1 MVSTNKL
8 YAAAL
13 EKYSSREI
21 FELRLKRGADDL
33 AEEWNTWDEYLKWE
47 ANQPKKK
54 LNVEMACTLYERCL
68 LRFGDQARVWEAY
81 VYFVLEKA
89 NTSPRAISLLKRAT
103 RHCPW
108 SGTLW
113 AQYIIALERG
123 YKPFEEVSDVKHKAT
138 KTGMLDLGGLEEV
151 LKVNIA
157 WCGFLKRRAFEQDA
171 GEDDF
176 DMAEMGISEAVTETG
191 KDDPEYR
198 LQRIHINFCTL
209 AKKFESAG
217 YIWKELAKSHS
228 HSYEFWIRYYCW
240 GLTNQTKDSAVSVLK
255 AALRVETL
263 DWPEKILE
271 TYRNHVEDYGG
282 VDEVEWATIRYRK
295 LLTGIQDRRSQ
306 VLIPLFFSSGCENF
320 NYQSNSNT
328 LLGSGTGD
336 CLSTGAGGW
345 VRARTRNQ
353 VRGTRGNS
361 G

>member
-13 EKYSSREI
+13 EKYSCREI

-157 WCGFLKRRAFEQDA
+157 WCGFLKRRAFEHDA

-209 AKKFESAG
+209 AKKFESAS
-217 YIWKELAKSHS
+217 YIWKELAKSHG
-228 HSYEFWIRYYCW
+228 HSYEFWQRYYYW
-240 GLTNQTKDSAVSVLK
+240 GLANQTKDSAGNILK
-255 AALRVETL
+255 EALRVKTL

-271 TYRNHVEDYGG
+271 THRIHVEDYGG

-295 LLTGIQDRRSQ
+295 LLTEIQDRRSQ
-306 VLIPLFFSSGCENF
+306 VLISFWMWGFV
-320 NYQSNSNT
+320 T
-328 LLGSGTGD
+328 
-336 CLSTGAGGW
+336 
-345 VRARTRNQ
+345 TRRVLINQ
-353 VRGTRGNS
+353 
-361 G
+361 

>member
-21 FELRLKRGADDL
+21 FELRLKREKGNIT
-33 AEEWNTWDEYLKWE
+33 EEWNTWDEYLKWE
-47 ANQPKKK
+47 TNQPKKK
-54 LNVEMACTLYERCL
+54 LDVEMACTLYERCL
-68 LRFGDQARVWEAY
+68 LRFGDQARVWETY
-81 VYFVLEKA
+81 VYFVLERA

-123 YKPFEEVSDVKHKAT
+123 YKPFEEVSDVKHRAT

-157 WCGFLKRRAFEQDA
+157 WCGFLKRRAFEHDA

-209 AKKFESAG
+209 AKKFESASN
-217 YIWKELAKSHS
+217 IWKELAKSQG
-228 HSYEFWIRYYCW
+228 HSYEFWLRYYHW
-240 GLTNQTKDSAVSVLK
+240 GLANQTKESAGNVLK
-255 AALRVETL
+255 QALRVKVL

-271 TYRNHVEDYGG
+271 TYRNHVEDYGDVG
-282 VDEVEWATIRYRK
+282 EVEWATIRHRK
-295 LLTGIQDRRSQ
+295 LLTEIQDRR
-306 VLIPLFFSSGCENF
+306 
-320 NYQSNSNT
+320 
-328 LLGSGTGD
+328 
-336 CLSTGAGGW
+336 
-345 VRARTRNQ
+345 NQ
-353 VRGTRGNS
+353 VDFLFLPVVGLL
-361 G
+361 